1 VTSASSDGRSSVTSA
16 RPFRFAVQATAA
28 ESASDWRDLARN
40 VEDLGYSTL
49 FHADHYVGPGPASE
63 GSLLGAQQLA
73 PIASMAAA
81 AAWTTT
87 LRIGC
92 RVFCSDYHVPAVLA
106 KEAATLD
113 FMSDGRLELGIGAG
127 WHADEYNAMGLEF
140 REPGDRVDTLVE
152 VVALLKAFWTG
163 EQIDLDG
170 AHVHV
175 AGYSGLPRPVQDK
188 IPLMI
193 GGSKKRVLSF
203 AAREARIV
211 SMNNVPWADPDPI
224 GEAERRIGYIRA
236 AARDSFDDL
245 ELESAASFV
254 EVTDDARSVLEQ
266 ASPGLR
272 DADPKLLADHPNV
285 LVGSIAEMVDCLEQ
299 RRERLGLSYISVN
312 GKDAVAFAPVVAR
325 LSGR

>member
-1 VTSASSDGRSSVTSA
+1 MTHA

-28 ESASDWRDLARN
+28 GSAAEWRDLARQA
-40 VEDLGYSTL
+40 EDLGYSTL

-92 RVFCSDYHVPAVLA
+92 RVFCIDYHVPAVLA

-113 FMSDGRLELGIGAG
+113 LMSDGRLELGIGAG
-127 WHADEYNAMGLEF
+127 WHADEYHAMGLEF
-140 REPGDRVDTLVE
+140 ADAPDRVDKLVE
-152 VVALLKAFWTG
+152 VVALLKAFWSG

-175 AGYSGLPRPVQDK
+175 AGFSGLPRPVQEQA
-188 IPLMI
+188 PLMI
-193 GGSKKRVLSF
+193 GGGKKRVLSF
-203 AAREARIV
+203 AAREATIV
-211 SMNNVPWADPDPI
+211 SMNNVPWAEPDPM

-236 AARDSFDDL
+236 ASADRFGGL
-245 ELESAASFV
+245 ELESAVSFV
-254 EVTDDARSVLEQ
+254 EITDDARAVLEK
-266 ASPGLR
+266 AAPGLR
-272 DADPKLLADHPNV
+272 DADPRKLAEHPNV
-285 LVGSIAEMVDCLEQ
+285 LVGSIGELVDRLEQ

-312 GKDAVAFAPVVAR
+312 GKDAEAFAPVVAQ
-325 LSGR
+325 LAGR

>member
-1 VTSASSDGRSSVTSA
+1 VTHA

-28 ESASDWRDLARN
+28 GSATEWRDLARKA
-40 VEDLGYSTL
+40 EDLGYSTL

-92 RVFCSDYHVPAVLA
+92 RVFCIDYHVPAVLA

-127 WHADEYNAMGLEF
+127 WHADEYRAMGLEF
-140 REPGDRVDTLVE
+140 AESGDRVDKLVE
-152 VVALLKAFWTG
+152 VVALLKAFWSG
-163 EQIDLDG
+163 EQIDIDG
-170 AHVHV
+170 EHVTV
-175 AGYSGLPRPVQDK
+175 VGFSGLPRPVQK
-188 IPLMI
+188 EPPLMI
-193 GGSKKRVLSF
+193 GGAKKRMLSF
-203 AAREARIV
+203 AAREASIV
-211 SMNNVPWADPDPI
+211 SMNNVAWADPDPM

-236 AARDSFDDL
+236 AAGDRFGEL
-245 ELESAASFV
+245 ELESAASLV
-254 EVTDDARSVLEQ
+254 EVTDDARSVL
-266 ASPGLR
+266 ARAAPGLR
-272 DADPKLLADHPNV
+272 DADPRKLATHPNV
-285 LVGSIAEMVDCLEQ
+285 LVGSVTEVVDCLEQ

-312 GKDAVAFAPVVAR
+312 GKDAEAFAPVVAR
-325 LSGR
+325 LAGR